1 MNILMGVGNSLR
13 GDDGIG
19 CYIAKNFRDKNWIS
33 LNCGTVPENFTSII
47 RRNKPEKLVIVDAS
61 DMGLKQ
67 GEFRIVSEEKIENV
81 SISTHQM
88 PLSFLI
94 NYLSNSAGKILFIGV
109 QPKTIKDSEEITDE
123 LKKIADKIMSVLREE
138 RFNEIKKL

>member
-1 MNILMGVGNSLR
+1 MGVGNSLR

-19 CYIAKNFRDKNWIS
+19 CYIAKNFREKNWVS

-67 GEFRIVSEEKIENV
+67 GEFGIVSEEKIEN
-81 SISTHQM
+81 IGFTTHTL

-94 NYLSNSAGKILFIGV
+94 DYLKNVAGKIIFIGV
-109 QPKTIKDSEEITDE
+109 QPKTIKDSEEISDE
-123 LKKIADKIMSVLREE
+123 LKKSADKIMSALREE